1 MTSEQAIEQI
11 LKDQISTY
19 KSLKDILGEE
29 RRSLVDIDVE
39 NIEKISKEKDTL
51 IMRLRLLEEERQ
63 RLLTEFTA
71 TRDVPMDINLKQLS
85 ELTGNEIFFDLRS
98 QLLSLLQSIDE
109 LNKFNSLLIDKSL
122 RYYKTTTNFIN
133 SFQPGNMA
141 QSSGVLFSKE
151 T

>member
-1 MTSEQAIEQI
+1 MTSEQAIEHI

-133 SFQPGNMA
+133 SLQPGNVA

>member
-122 RYYKTTTNFIN
+122 RYYTTTTNFIN